1 MNDRPT
7 SLAAAALILL
17 VTCAAGPPPPK
28 PLPPPPIQPGAI
40 VWLEPTR
47 AEVHPQGDA
56 EKQTQM
62 VSGRILPTP
71 ELLQPELDAALPA
84 YRPTP
89 GLTIKRTFRAGSSD
103 ILPGLVEAWT
113 AAFRVYHPGFQL
125 ELARPLAGSLGAVE
139 LIKGNLD
146 MVFVSRELRP
156 ADVSGFRDH
165 YHYDPLS
172 IPVSGGSWRHFGFL
186 DAVPVIVNPANPVQR
201 LSFAQ
206 LDAAFSTTRHLGL
219 APALTWGDLG
229 LSGAW
234 ARHKVHLY
242 GIKPWNGYEEFMRQR
257 VLSTPGHRGEWR
269 GDIHFDETFFN
280 LARRVAADPDALG
293 YSGLSAI
300 DSAVK
305 IVPVSATPDG
315 PGVAPS
321 YEAVAGGRYP
331 LARVTYLNTNVA
343 PGQAP
348 DAALG
353 EFVRFILSR
362 EGQAVVRAQ
371 AIFLPLRAQ
380 QAAAS
385 SALLPHP

>member
-1 MNDRPT
+1 MTNRT
-7 SLAAAALILL
+7 ASLAAAALFLTL
-17 VTCAAGPPPPK
+17 ACGAVPPPAKAP
-28 PLPPPPIQPGAI
+28 PPPPIQPGSVI
-40 VWLEPTR
+40 WLDPTR
-47 AEVHPQGDA
+47 AEVHPQGEA
-56 EKQTQM
+56 EKQGQM
-62 VSGRILPTP
+62 VTGRILPVP
-71 ELLQPELDAALPA
+71 ELLQPEVDAALPA
-84 YRPTP
+84 YVPTP
-89 GLTIKRTFRAGSSD
+89 GLTISKVFRAGSSD

-113 AAFRVYHPGFQL
+113 RAFRVYYQGFQL

-139 LIKGNLD
+139 LNKGNLD

-156 ADVSGFRDH
+156 NDVAGFREH

-172 IPVSGGSWRHFGFL
+172 IPVSGGSWRQFGFL
-186 DAVPVIVNPANPVQR
+186 DAVPIIVNPSNPVQK

-206 LDAAFSTTRHLGL
+206 LDAAFSTTRHRGHL
-219 APALTWGDLG
+219 AALTWGNLG
-229 LSGAW
+229 LTDAW

-269 GDIHFDETFFN
+269 SDIRYDETFFN

-305 IVPVSATPDG
+305 IVPVSVEPDG
-315 PGVAPS
+315 PAISPS
-321 YEAVAGGRYP
+321 YEMVAAARYP

-343 PGQAP
+343 PGTAP
-348 DAALG
+348 DPALA
-353 EFVRFILSR
+353 EFIRFILSR

-371 AIFLPLRAQ
+371 GIFLPLRAA
-380 QAAAS
+380 QAGAS
-385 SALLPHP
+385 LALLPHP

>member
-1 MNDRPT
+1 MIERPA
-7 SLAAAALILL
+7 SLAAAALFLTL
-17 VTCAAGPPPPK
+17 TCAAAPPLANAPPPPA
-28 PLPPPPIQPGAI
+28 IQPGNT

-47 AEVHPQGDA
+47 AQVHPQGNA
-56 EKQTQM
+56 EKQAQM

-71 ELLQPELDAALPA
+71 ELLQPEVDATLPA
-84 YRPTP
+84 YHPTP
-89 GLTIKRTFRAGSSD
+89 GLTISKTFRAGSSD
-103 ILPGLVEAWT
+103 ILPGLVEAWS
-113 AAFRVYHPGFQL
+113 AAFRAYHPGFQL
-125 ELARPLAGSLGAVE
+125 ELVRPLAGSLGAVE

-146 MVFVSRELRP
+146 LVFVSRELRP
-156 ADVSGFRDH
+156 SDMAGFREH

-172 IPVSGGSWRHFGFL
+172 IPVSGGSWRQFGFL
-186 DAVPVIVNPANPVQR
+186 DAVPVIVNPANPVQH

-206 LDAAFSTTRHLGL
+206 LDAAFSTTRHRGL
-219 APALTWGDLG
+219 RPAQTWGDLG
-229 LSGAW
+229 LAGAW

-269 GDIHFDETFFN
+269 ADIHYDETFFN

-305 IVPVSATPDG
+305 IVPVSVERDG
-315 PGVAPS
+315 QGVSPS
-321 YEAVAGGRYP
+321 YEAVAAARYP
-331 LARVTYLNTNVA
+331 LARVTYLNTNIA
-343 PGQAP
+343 PGTAP
-348 DAALG
+348 DPALS
-353 EFVRFILSR
+353 EFIRFILSR

-371 AIFLPLRAQ
+371 GILLPLRAQ

-385 SALLPHP
+385 MTLLPHP